1 MSNNPY
7 DEIFK
12 HLAEILKDALSES
25 SEKPRVIGCAIITGG
40 GGPGPAP
47 EVHDDDGID
56 YEVTESDQC
65 VYITAP
71 IPPEC
76 EDQVSAAFEGKV
88 VTLTIG
94 GAQETIDLDSEV
106 DEEQSSVSCNH
117 GVLDIVCVKTG

>member
-12 HLAEILKDALSES
+12 HLAEILKDALNES
-25 SEKPRVIGCAIITGG
+25 GGKPKVIGCAIITGG
-40 GGPGPAP
+40 GGPEP
-47 EVHDDDGID
+47 EPEAHGDDGID

>member
-12 HLAEILKDALSES
+12 NLAEILKEALSQNGEN
-25 SEKPRVIGCAIITGG
+25 PRVIGCAIIAGG
-40 GGPGPAP
+40 GGPGPEP
-47 EVHDDDGID
+47 EAHDDDGID
-56 YEVTESDQC
+56 YEITECDRC

-71 IPPEC
+71 IPPDC
-76 EDQVSAAFEGKV
+76 EEQVSAAIEAKA

-94 GAQETIDLDSEV
+94 GVQETIDLESEV

-117 GVLDIVCVKTG
+117 GVLDIVCVKTE